1 MKNTDGGYVVV
12 TTIAHEESGESVQS
26 EFPVFGNKPQEI
38 GSSISYARRYNIQ
51 AMLDIPV
58 EDDDGNKSNDA
69 PRTKAVTQNTQ
80 KKALSSKT
88 DACPA
93 CSTQA
98 EPSDIK
104 HGEKDGRKWH
114 KASCECGED
123 FWIPDSFISTI

>member
-69 PRTKAVTQNTQ
+69 PRTKTYQADDKPWFNKPELAAMQANIHLIESSEDAVRIA
-80 KKALSSKT
+80 KVKYKVSKEME
-88 DACPA
+88 
-93 CSTQA
+93 A
-98 EPSDIK
+98 EINNL
-104 HGEKDGRKWH
+104 
-114 KASCECGED
+114 
-123 FWIPDSFISTI
+123 F